1 MNKIMYTFEQFLPA
15 IKKQYYACTYKC
27 QQYLM
32 SILKLYQSI
41 SVTVCNSQCP
51 KCEWETRMT
60 TDKKIT
66 ADYP

>member
-1 MNKIMYTFEQFLPA
+1 
-15 IKKQYYACTYKC
+15 
-27 QQYLM
+27 M

-41 SVTVCNSQCP
+41 SVTVCNSQCH